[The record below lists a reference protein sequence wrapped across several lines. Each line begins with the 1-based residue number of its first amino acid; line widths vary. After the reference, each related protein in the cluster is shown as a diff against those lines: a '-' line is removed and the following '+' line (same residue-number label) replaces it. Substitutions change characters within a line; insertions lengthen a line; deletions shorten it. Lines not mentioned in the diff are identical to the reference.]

1 MADTTNKQP
10 SNANHNTGSD
20 KETRIQNTT
29 AMPDDNI
36 EPAHPT
42 KINFFRLITDQGVV
56 TQEIIDYPYP
66 GSGTEEDPY
75 VVTWIPNDPRNPM
88 LFSQTMKWTFTMI
101 VAVATLAVA
110 LVSSA
115 YTGGIAEI
123 EKEFH
128 IGSEVATLGVSL
140 FVLGFAIG
148 ECAKP
153 CSDATGMWWTRKEQ
167 GTNRVNLNRSFALG
181 PIE

>member
-1 MADTTNKQP
+1 MADTTTNNSNNNNNNKDSQI
-10 SNANHNTGSD
+10 HNTA
-20 KETRIQNTT
+20 
-29 AMPDDNI
+29 AMSDDNI
-36 EPAHPT
+36 ESAKPT
-42 KINFFRLITDQGVV
+42 KISFFRLVTDQGVV

-66 GSGTEEDPY
+66 GAGTEGDPY
-75 VVTWIPNDPRNPM
+75 VVTWIPEDPRNPM
-88 LFSQTMKWTFTMI
+88 MFSQTKKWTFTMI

-123 EKEFH
+123 EEEFK

-148 ECAKP
+148 ECLP
-153 CSDATGMWWTRKEQ
+153 FRDAIRDGR
-167 GTNRVNLNRSFALG
+167 GA
-181 PIE
+181 